1 MDFRSDNP
9 YFYCIPTRNISD
21 KFTTI
26 RDLFRFLQPGLI
38 SSTTFDEKLGFPTGN
53 HKRIPIYKLI
63 MDLIPNNWKHFEAF
77 QKSFLKTLYYENKRT
92 RLGKWKTSKIS
103 ITNKFASL
111 FNLIV
116 LNTKN
121 VSNSFHSQT
130 SLKDTIFSVLKF
142 GVNLLLIGLG
152 NTQMNIYFLTLQ
164 YIEWATHQIFC
175 VSLLVQFHWLV
186 IM

>member
-1 MDFRSDNP
+1 
-9 YFYCIPTRNISD
+9 
-21 KFTTI
+21 
-26 RDLFRFLQPGLI
+26 
-38 SSTTFDEKLGFPTGN
+38 
-53 HKRIPIYKLI
+53 

-103 ITNKFASL
+103 LTNKFASL

-152 NTQMNIYFLTLQ
+152 NGQMNIYFLTLQ
-164 YIEWATHQIFC
+164 YIEWATHQYSELAF
-175 VSLLVQFHWLV
+175 SFSFTD
-186 IM
+186 